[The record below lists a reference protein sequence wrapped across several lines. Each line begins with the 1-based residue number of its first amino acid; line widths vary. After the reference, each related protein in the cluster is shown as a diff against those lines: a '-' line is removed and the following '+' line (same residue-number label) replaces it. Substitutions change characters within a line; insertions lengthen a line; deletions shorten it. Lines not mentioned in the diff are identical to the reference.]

1 MFQLDLTDEEKSVL
15 AEILESNLS
24 DTRGEIRETD
34 NHEYKAML
42 KLREDVIRKIM
53 AALKPE

>member
-15 AEILESNLS
+15 AEILESNLG
-24 DTRGEIRETD
+24 DIRGEIRETD

-42 KLREDVIRKIM
+42 KLREAVIRKII
-53 AALKPE
+53 AALKPG